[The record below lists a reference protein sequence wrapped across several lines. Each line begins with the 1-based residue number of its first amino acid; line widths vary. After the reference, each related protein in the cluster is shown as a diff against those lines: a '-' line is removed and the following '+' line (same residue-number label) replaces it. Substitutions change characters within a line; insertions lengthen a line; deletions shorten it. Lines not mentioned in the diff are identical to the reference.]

1 MPEFD
6 LTGMFVSDGISNG
19 RWWATFRRT
28 GTGSLARVVNRWLPE
43 RDTRE
48 EAEAD
53 LRRYLEEFA
62 YRGRSRPAREAGK
75 KALTEHGWLNDAV
88 EGTWHANA

>member
-6 LTGMFVSDGISNG
+6 LTGMFVHDGISNG
-19 RWWATFRRT
+19 RSWGTYRRMP
-28 GTGSLARVVNRWLPE
+28 TGSLERVVSARLPL

-62 YRGRSRPAREAGK
+62 YRGRSRLAREAGK
-75 KALTEHGWLNDAV
+75 KALIEHGWLNDAV
-88 EGTWHANA
+88 GQD